1 MWHLPTPWDPIR
13 PERLMLSLLPIAF
26 HSEFSRQTSWK
37 PRSVLHSNM
46 AQGYLSHKKHLNF
59 STDVP
64 WFSARWL
71 VTLRVRRTHW
81 FHGWGWF
88 KTLNVHMNGGEKKV
102 CNYKRFW
109 CDSQRH
115 HGFDLYIYVYIYI
128 WLNKACSKGH
138 DAHKSQEPELFL
150 EFRRTLSVISAERAE
165 YLRGNQVI
173 LHMGVS
179 KPTNCML
186 IGNMMMID
194 RCIVGYPIFRQ
205 THTWPFV
212 SREVHVLKASFDC
225 RKSLNIIG
233 SWDWGTFMFSACWC
247 FLSIIPKW

>member
-1 MWHLPTPWDPIR
+1 MEFEVTIPTPWDPIR
-13 PERLMLSLLPIAF
+13 PERLMLSLLPMAF

-46 AQGYLSHKKHLNF
+46 AQGYLSHKKPLNF

-64 WFSARWL
+64 WLSARWL

-88 KTLNVHMNGGEKKV
+88 KTLNVHMNGGEKKF

-138 DAHKSQEPELFL
+138 HAHKSQEPE
-150 EFRRTLSVISAERAE
+150 SVSRI
-165 YLRGNQVI
+165 
-173 LHMGVS
+173 
-179 KPTNCML
+179 
-186 IGNMMMID
+186 
-194 RCIVGYPIFRQ
+194 Q
-205 THTWPFV
+205 THPERHF
-212 SREVHVLKASFDC
+212 C
-225 RKSLNIIG
+225 RKSWILEGQPGNPAYG
-233 SWDWGTFMFSACWC
+233 CV
-247 FLSIIPKW
+247 